1 MHTYYA
7 TMAKQISK
15 DRQKYHSVPSESK
28 RYKITVRR
36 TAKLESRIP
45 TLDDTV
51 REIYEEYDNLRRL
64 LSMINKFEYD
74 AQAGLA
80 LIPTHLADVEQKTL
94 PSLP

>member
-1 MHTYYA
+1 MAVLCHMHTYYA

-15 DRQKYHSVPSESK
+15 DRQKYH
-28 RYKITVRR
+28 
-36 TAKLESRIP
+36 IP